1 MKKTLVALAALAVVS
16 AASAQSSVTISGIM
30 DIGVKTTG
38 APMLAGNSSARKT
51 EFAGNN
57 TATSAVMFTGSEDL
71 GAGMRA
77 NFFVELDPNTASSST
92 GNAPASANWYTGT
105 PFNGQSYVSLS
116 GGFGDLKIGAPN
128 SAAMAASSTA
138 QPFGTAMGSAW
149 STNFGRLGTVKG
161 LGVNQF
167 LGNANPPAD
176 GRVIRHEKT
185 AMYTTP
191 TMGGFSG
198 TLAYAFGNDNST
210 TASSN
215 SNQFLA
221 GSVGYSNGP
230 LNVMYA
236 YTRIRDGAN
245 PVAGYALV
253 PGALTTNALGA
264 NGTVAYHV
272 LGANFSFGK
281 ATVYAGYTDSNT
293 DNASGALENSR
304 SANIAGKFAVT
315 PQIDLM
321 ANYTRRD
328 SGLAANLDAR
338 LIGVGADYK
347 LSKRTNLYARYESMD
362 LDLNNGLAQITG
374 GSVTTGVALGV
385 KHTF

>member
-16 AASAQSSVTISGIM
+16 AASAQSSVTLSGIL

-38 APMLAGNSSARKT
+38 APMLANNNSARKT

-77 NFFVELDPNTASSST
+77 NFFMELAPNMASNST
-92 GNAPASANWYTGT
+92 GNMAASSNWFNGT
-105 PFNGQSYVSLS
+105 PFGGQSYVGLS

-149 STNFGRLGTVKG
+149 STGFGRLGTTAN

-167 LGNANPPAD
+167 LGNAGVN
-176 GRVIRHEKT
+176 GRVVRHEKT

-253 PGALTTNALGA
+253 PGTLTNSVLTP

-293 DNASGALENSR
+293 DSASVVQEDSR

-321 ANYTRRD
+321 ANYVRRD
-328 SGLAANLDAR
+328 SKLAANLDAR

-362 LDLNNGLAQITG
+362 LDLNNAQLQTTG